1 MRQRVTTI
9 QLSLLFGPWLVSA
22 DRAMARDRSPAEI
35 LKELDQ
41 FKLPTP
47 DRAKLEDD
55 AYGREFGAQK
65 PGERRS

>member
-1 MRQRVTTI
+1 
-9 QLSLLFGPWLVSA
+9 
-22 DRAMARDRSPAEI
+22 MARDRSPAEI